1 MKREPS
7 PTGKTRVSD
16 ERDLRIVVEL
26 TLGEGCPLREV
37 DGDVKE
43 ATLQVHGDGCHWE
56 FLLGGGSETEDHVE
70 HQSVTIADPAKCN
83 CACQVFSRFGC
94 VPQIQEAEG
103 QRTVIATFVPNR
115 DVAWELLDAL
125 GEVCDTVG
133 LRRITDKST
142 DGFDAISELD
152 LSVLSEKQRTALEHA
167 VEEGYFGSGVTVSL
181 EDMAADLGISASA
194 LSQRL
199 QRAEEKLMTQ
209 LFR

>member
-26 TLGEGCPLREV
+26 TPGEGCPLREV
-37 DGDVKE
+37 RGDVQE
-43 ATLQVHGDGCHWE
+43 STMQVHQDGCHWE
-56 FLLGGGSETEDHVE
+56 FLLGEGAETEDQVE
-70 HQSVTIADPAKCN
+70 HQSVTIDDPEKCN
-83 CACQVFSRFGC
+83 CACQVFGRFGC
-94 VPQIQEAEG
+94 VPQIQETEG
-103 QRTVIATFVPNR
+103 TRTVVATFVPNR

-125 GEVCDTVG
+125 GRVCDAVA
-133 LRRITDKST
+133 LRQITDKST
-142 DGFDAISELD
+142 GGFESITELD
-152 LSVLSEKQRTALEHA
+152 LSVLTEKQRTAMEHA

-209 LFR
+209 IFR